1 MTKRAAASLT
11 VLALLASSAVAFAGD
26 KVELR
31 AGEHDGYGR
40 IAIQWP
46 TPVAYQAK
54 LEGQTLV
61 IHFARP
67 FTGQLNIINRNLD
80 HYIANAS
87 QSADGMTITAKL
99 LRPVELKTETVERNI
114 VAIDLV
120 QKIETLGGKPD
131 AQMLA
136 KGKLIKAPA
145 PKAETAK
152 TETAKAEPAKP
163 AAEKPA
169 PEKIAQAKS
178 AGSKA
183 KPEQVA
189 ALESPPQAAPLAV
202 VPPPGVGAEAA
213 PNPAAG
219 EAVVASIAPPETKAA
234 PQAAA
239 PASQPAGESG
249 TLAPQL
255 ITESGQTSLRFD
267 WPSPVA
273 AAVYRRSSAL
283 WLVFAASTKL
293 DLDSLRAHSQG
304 VLSAV
309 DVVPAGTGTALR
321 LIVADGL
328 NPSVRRTGNS
338 WIVDLK
344 RVAPTPDA
352 PITVDPRPSASRPSV
367 ELHVHQA
374 AAPIAIKDPVLG
386 DELIVVPVGELG
398 RGIDAARSFVDFR
411 LLESVQGIV
420 IRPNADDLVVVPDT
434 AAIDITRPHGLALSN
449 EHDRLLGGVPTD
461 LHRLFDFAAWRGPD
475 SETFIDRRAKLERVA
490 ADAAPAARTMPR
502 LDLARFYFANLFGA
516 EALGVIEQIEK
527 DDPASA
533 TDRGIQALKGAACFL
548 ADDRDCAQK
557 QLNLATFDKEPE
569 IALWRGALAADL
581 ADWNTAA
588 REFNGSIGVIATY
601 PKVLRDRFALVAA
614 EAMIETDRASAAG
627 PLIETVLKDAPSAS
641 DKAMADYL
649 SGRREEALGQL
660 EPALEEWIKVA
671 ASGDRKARARALYGR
686 AMALYDN
693 KQVSRLDTI
702 NALDAL
708 RFSWRGDAFEF
719 TLLRQLGE
727 LQLAEGDVDG
737 GIESLH
743 EAAVYFPEYPAS
755 KEVAKEA
762 ADSFAGLYL
771 GKNSDDVP
779 PVKALALYTEF
790 QDLEPAGDRH
800 DQIVRK
806 LIDRLVAVDLLDQAT
821 SLLDDQVKN
830 HLSGRDKARG
840 ATQLALLRLMN
851 RQPDAAIAALDVDVG
866 NDLPQDL
873 ARQRQELRARA
884 LTDLNKVP
892 DALALLQNDNSVD
905 AARLRA
911 DIYWHQQDWKN
922 AAKTFAQLA
931 GAPPAQGPL
940 GVDLSR
946 VLLAWA
952 AALALDGN
960 QDGLDKLRNDWGPA
974 IAGTQTA
981 QAFNL
986 ITEDA
991 NAGVAGG
998 GSAADIAARV
1008 AEIGNLQSFMAAYRK
1023 RLASDGLNAAVN

>member
-1 MTKRAAASLT
+1 MTTNRAP
-11 VLALLASSAVAFAGD
+11 ALLAALALAALSFSARAAE

-31 AGEHDGYGR
+31 AGEHEGYGR

-46 TPVAYQAK
+46 TPITYQAK

-67 FTGQLNIINRNLD
+67 FTAQLNIISRNLD
-80 HYIANAS
+80 HYIANAA
-87 QSADGMTITAKL
+87 QSADGTTITAKL
-99 LRPVELKTETVERNI
+99 LRPVELKSETVDHNI

-120 QKIETLGGKPD
+120 QKIENLATKPD
-131 AQMLA
+131 PQMLA
-136 KGKLIKAPA
+136 KGKLIKAPP
-145 PKAETAK
+145 PKTEVAK
-152 TETAKAEPAKP
+152 TEIAPAAPEKPEPAKST
-163 AAEKPA
+163 AAKE
-169 PEKIAQAKS
+169 
-178 AGSKA
+178 

-189 ALESPPQAAPLAV
+189 SLEAPAQAAPLAV
-202 VPPPGVGAEAA
+202 VPPAGVGPTPN

-219 EAVVASIAPPETKAA
+219 EGVVASIAPAPTAA
-234 PQAAA
+234 PDASA
-239 PASQPAGESG
+239 PASENASPSG
-249 TLAPQL
+249 TVAPQL

-267 WPSPVA
+267 WPSPTA
-273 AAVYRRSSAL
+273 AAVYRRSGAL
-283 WLVFAASTKL
+283 WLVFAASAKL
-293 DLDSLRAHSQG
+293 DLDSLHAHSQG
-304 VLSAV
+304 VLSAA
-309 DVVPAGTGTALR
+309 DAVPAGTGTALR
-321 LIVADGL
+321 LVVADGL
-328 NPSVRRTGNS
+328 NPSVRRAGNS

-352 PITVDPRPSASRPSV
+352 PITVDPRPSASVPSV

-374 AAPIAIKDPVLG
+374 AAPLTIKDPVMG
-386 DELIVVPVGELG
+386 DKLVVVPVAELG

-411 LLESVQGIV
+411 LLESVQGVV
-420 IRPNADDLVVVPDT
+420 IRPNTDDLVVLPASDAVQ
-434 AAIDITRPHGLALSN
+434 ITRPHGLALSD

-461 LHRLFDFAAWRGPD
+461 LHRLFDFAAWNGPD
-475 SETFIDRRAKLERVA
+475 AETFIERRVKLERAA

-502 LDLARFYFANLFGA
+502 LDLARFYFAHLFAA
-516 EALGVIEQIEK
+516 ESLGVLAQIEH

-548 ADDRDCAQK
+548 ADDSDCAEK
-557 QLNLATFDKEPE
+557 QLNLATFDQEPE
-569 IALWRGALAADL
+569 IALWRGALASDM

-588 REFNGSIGVIATY
+588 REFTGSIGVIATY
-601 PKVLRDRFALVAA
+601 PKVLRDRFALAAA
-614 EAMIETDRASAAG
+614 EAMIETDRGSASG
-627 PLIETVLKDAPSAS
+627 PLLETVLKDAPTAS
-641 DKAMADYL
+641 EKAMAEYL
-649 SGRREEALGQL
+649 SGRREQQLGQI
-660 EPALEEWIKVA
+660 ETSLEEWVKVA
-671 ASGDRKARARALYGR
+671 ASGDRKARARALYAR
-686 AMALYDN
+686 AMALYDS
-693 KQVSRLDTI
+693 KQTSRLDTI

-737 GIESLH
+737 GIEALH
-743 EAAVYFPEYPAS
+743 EAAIYFPDYPAS
-755 KEVAKEA
+755 KDVAKEA
-762 ADSFAGLYL
+762 ADSFANLYL
-771 GKNSDDVP
+771 GKTSDDVP

-790 QDLEPAGDRH
+790 QDLEPGGDRH

-830 HLSGRDKARG
+830 HLSGHDKARG

-866 NDLPQDL
+866 NDIPADL
-873 ARQRQELRARA
+873 VRQRQELRARA

-911 DIYWHQQDWKN
+911 DIYWRQQDWKN
-922 AAKTFAQLA
+922 AAKVFGELA

-940 GVDLSR
+940 GMDLSR
-946 VLLAWA
+946 ILLAWA
-952 AALALDGN
+952 AALTLDGN
-960 QDGLDKLRNDWGPA
+960 QDGIDKLRSDWAPA

-986 ITEDA
+986 ITEGA

-998 GSAADIAARV
+998 GTAADIATRV

>member
-1 MTKRAAASLT
+1 MATKRAHAFLAA
-11 VLALLASSAVAFAGD
+11 LALTALSVSARAAE

-31 AGEHDGYGR
+31 AGEHEGYGR

-46 TPVAYQAK
+46 TPVTYQAK

-67 FTGQLNIINRNLD
+67 FTAQLNIINRHLD
-80 HYIANAS
+80 HYVAS
-87 QSADGMTITAKL
+87 AAQSADGMTITAKL
-99 LRPVELKTETVERNI
+99 LRPVELRSETVDRNI

-120 QKIETLGGKPD
+120 QKIETLAAKPD
-131 AQMLA
+131 AKMLA
-136 KGKLIKAPA
+136 KGKLIKAP
-145 PKAETAK
+145 PPK
-152 TETAKAEPAKP
+152 TEMAKNELAQA
-163 AAEKPA
+163 A
-169 PEKIAQAKS
+169 PEKS
-178 AGSKA
+178 APGKE
-183 KPEQVA
+183 KPEQLA
-189 ALESPPQAAPLAV
+189 ALEAPPQAAPLAV
-202 VPPPGVGAEAA
+202 VPPAGIEPNPNTNSN

-219 EAVVASIAPPETKAA
+219 EAVVASIAPTQTKSE
-234 PQAAA
+234 PSESAA
-239 PASQPAGESG
+239 PASQNAG
-249 TLAPQL
+249 TLTPQL
-255 ITESGQTSLRFD
+255 ISESGQTSLRFD
-267 WPSPVA
+267 WPSPTA

-283 WLVFAASTKL
+283 WLVFGASTKL
-293 DLDSLRAHSQG
+293 DIDSLRARSKG
-304 VLSAV
+304 VLSAI

-321 LIVADGL
+321 LVVADGL

-352 PITVDPRPSASRPSV
+352 PISVDPRPNATIPSV

-374 AAPIAIKDPVLG
+374 AAPITIKDPVLG
-386 DELIVVPVGELG
+386 DKLFVVPVGELG
-398 RGIDAARSFVDFR
+398 RGIDTARSFVDFR
-411 LLESVQGIV
+411 LLESVQGV
-420 IRPNADDLVVVPDT
+420 VVRPNTDDLVVLPDN
-434 AAIDITRPHGLALSN
+434 DSVQITRPHGLALSN
-449 EHDRLLGGVPTD
+449 EKDRMLGGVPTD
-461 LHRLFDFAAWRGPD
+461 LHRLFDFAAWKGTGP
-475 SETFIDRRAKLERVA
+475 ETFIERRVKLERAA

-502 LDLARFYFANLFGA
+502 LDLARFYFAHLFAA
-516 EALGVIEQIEK
+516 ETLGVLAQIEH

-548 ADDRDCAQK
+548 ADERDCAKK

-569 IALWRGALAADL
+569 IALWRGALAADM

-588 REFNGSIGVIATY
+588 REFSGSIGVIATY
-601 PKVLRDRFALVAA
+601 PKALRDRFGLNAADAL
-614 EAMIETDRASAAG
+614 IETDHGSAAG
-627 PLIETVLKDAPSAS
+627 PLLDTVLKDKPSAS
-641 DKAMADYL
+641 DKAMAEFL
-649 SGRREEALGQL
+649 SGRREQQMGQL
-660 EPALEEWIKVA
+660 EPALEEWVKVA
-671 ASGDRKARARALYGR
+671 ASGDRKARARALYAR

-702 NALDAL
+702 NSLDAL

-719 TLLRQLGE
+719 ALLRRLGE
-727 LQLAEGDVDG
+727 LQLAEGDIDG

-743 EAAVYFPEYPAS
+743 EAAVYFPDYPAS
-755 KEVAKEA
+755 KDVAKEA
-762 ADSFAGLYL
+762 ADSFANLYL
-771 GKNSDDVP
+771 GKNSDDVA

-790 QDLEPAGDRH
+790 QDLEPAGERH
-800 DQIVRK
+800 DEIVRK
-806 LIDRLVAVDLLDQAT
+806 LIDRLVSVDLLDQAT

-851 RQPDAAIAALDVDVG
+851 RQPDAALAALDVDVG
-866 NDLPQDL
+866 NDIPADL

-892 DALALLQNDNSVD
+892 DALALLQGDNSVD

-911 DIYWHQQDWKN
+911 DIYWRQKDWKN
-922 AAKTFAQLA
+922 AAKTFGELA

-946 VLLAWA
+946 ILLAWA
-952 AALALDGN
+952 AALTLDGN
-960 QDGLDKLRNDWGPA
+960 QDGLDKLRDDWSPA

-986 ITEDA
+986 ITEGA

-998 GSAADIAARV
+998 GTAADIATRV